1 VEGST
6 YGPYVG
12 LPLRSWWMPDSA
24 HLFTRATAEQ
34 IVDDLNERD
43 ADCGMTGRWGP
54 DGSLTFT
61 WDEWED
67 HHEATPGQEAFAN
80 GALHYLAADETHV
93 QDATLKDLYARGR
106 AEAHA
111 VTLHLEE
118 HPDQA
123 MRRALAVYGL
133 TAYLVEDC
141 GNSWLRIPFDQSG
154 KWDGV
159 GSHLAVFVTVDGDD
173 VTFVDEPV
181 GDRTAHW
188 HLNRGVGDGTGRETS
203 LLVSPYTA
211 TDQVADVIA
220 ALLRTPQRHE
230 L

>member
-1 VEGST
+1 LW
-6 YGPYVG
+6 P
-12 LPLRSWWMPDSA
+12 
-24 HLFTRATAEQ
+24 
-34 IVDDLNERD
+34 
-43 ADCGMTGRWGP
+43 
-54 DGSLTFT
+54 

-67 HHEATPGQEAFAN
+67 HYPATPGQEAFIN
-80 GALHYLAADETHV
+80 GASSYRQADETHV
-93 QDATLKDLYARGR
+93 QDDTLKDLYARGR

-118 HPDQA
+118 CPDQA
-123 MRRALAVYGL
+123 MRRALAVHGL
-133 TAYLVEDC
+133 RAYLGEDC
-141 GNSWLRIPFDQSG
+141 GNSWLRIPFDQTRD
-154 KWDGV
+154 WDGV
-159 GSHLAVFVTVDGDD
+159 GSHLVVFVTVDGDD
-173 VTFVDEPV
+173 ATFVDEPV

-188 HLNRGVGDGTGRETS
+188 HLSRGVGDGTGRETR